1 MASTARLAALLN
13 KEDVMELRKRALG
26 LSLGA
31 VWGLSVFAATIWA
44 SARGHGEILVSLRS
58 YYIGYSVSYLG
69 AFVGLIYGLVHGFV
83 AGALI
88 AWFYDVFSKALYKTQ
103 GSVG

>member
-1 MASTARLAALLN
+1 
-13 KEDVMELRKRALG
+13 MELRKRALG

-31 VWGLSVFAATIWA
+31 VWGLAVFAATILA
-44 SARGHGEILVSLRS
+44 TARGHGENLASLNAF
-58 YYIGYSVSYLG
+58 YIGYSVSYLG

-83 AGALI
+83 AGVLI
-88 AWFYDVFSKALYKTQ
+88 AWFYDVFSKALYKTE